1 MTDNAIIRYN
11 AHFCKKDRMV
21 YISHLNLMTLFRRAI
36 RRAGLPFV
44 LTKGFTPRIKISMPK
59 ALKMG
64 QESENEEFSF
74 WLSKEMDPD
83 SLARAINSELPEGV
97 SISKIEKGQ

>member
-11 AHFCKKDRMV
+11 AHFRKKDRMV

-64 QESENEEFSF
+64 QESESEEFSF
-74 WLSKEMDPD
+74 WLSRAIDPD
-83 SLARAINSELPEGV
+83 SLTSAINSELPEGI
-97 SISKIEKGQ
+97 SILKVEKGR